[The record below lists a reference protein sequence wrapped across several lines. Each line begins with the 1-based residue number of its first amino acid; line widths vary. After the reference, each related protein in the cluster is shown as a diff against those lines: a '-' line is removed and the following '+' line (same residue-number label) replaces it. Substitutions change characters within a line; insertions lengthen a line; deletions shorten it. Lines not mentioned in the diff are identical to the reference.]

1 MALRIDVNR
10 LSEDAEEK
18 SSFEV
23 EAAFK
28 DKDGTAFTPK
38 AVTWKLTDV
47 AGATTFAS
55 GSETPASTVSILL
68 KGDDLRLSDGFTGQ
82 SEKRRLFVKA
92 TYDTDAVSDVP
103 LRNSCEFR
111 IRNLAAVS

>member
-1 MALRIDVNR
+1 MPLRIDVNS
-10 LSEDAEEK
+10 LTTDADEK

-28 DKDGTAFTPK
+28 DKDGSAFTPK
-38 AVTWKLTDV
+38 TVTWKLTDV
-47 AGATTFAS
+47 AGATTYAS
-55 GSETPASTVSILL
+55 GAETPASTTAILL

-92 TYDTDAVSDVP
+92 TYDTDAEIDVP
-103 LRNSCEFR
+103 LRASCEFR
-111 IRNLAAVS
+111 VRNLAAVS